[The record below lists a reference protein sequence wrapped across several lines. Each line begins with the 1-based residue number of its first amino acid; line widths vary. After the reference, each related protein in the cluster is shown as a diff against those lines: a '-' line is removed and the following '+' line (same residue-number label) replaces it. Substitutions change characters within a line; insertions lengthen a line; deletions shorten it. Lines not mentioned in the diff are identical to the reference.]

1 MGANPAAPI
10 NFVEEPVH
18 DHEQDDH
25 REQSGRRLQMQGGNV
40 LAQLLHESDS
50 YEPGHK
56 SGEECDRR
64 AGHHRF
70 AIASSRTGHAG
81 GDGSED
87 KNAFESFAE
96 KEEPNIEGRDGGGGM
111 RLQRIGW
118 TVGGDP
124 LPDKNRD
131 HEKRSEQQTDA
142 NDETV

>member
-1 MGANPAAPI
+1 MITLEEKDHFKSLAIKGSESEENQSPAETRIAGRGVEQRFAPAIMGANPAAPI

-64 AGHHRF
+64 ARHHRF
-70 AIASSRTGHAG
+70 
-81 GDGSED
+81 
-87 KNAFESFAE
+87 
-96 KEEPNIEGRDGGGGM
+96 
-111 RLQRIGW
+111 
-118 TVGGDP
+118 
-124 LPDKNRD
+124 
-131 HEKRSEQQTDA
+131 
-142 NDETV
+142 